1 MTLTVHPR
9 VLRKYD
15 NTGSPVNNARVRE
28 LGFDVG
34 VQVYRKADEVIATVD
49 EIKPEVVTLKMP
61 DDSLVTVSSESFI
74 SGKWRRHSEKPQ
86 PTLLVDWWTSSPAS
100 SPEFLAA
107 TIKGR
112 VMLAMLQQYE
122 AWKHEKSLQIFTKP
136 KDVQAL
142 KVFPSGALQV
152 PIASSRVDVRPSS
165 QDGLQGSIRIGCIKG
180 LGQDLSVYIVPSV
193 TFPKDN
199 STGFLNPAWIMKAS
213 SEKTECNV
221 ELVGPSKTWA
231 NQRLDKLTSVVQLP
245 CIKNFRKID
254 IEDSLVFYRPGLAR
268 TEAVEQLV
276 PVNPVAKKKAKTS

>member
-34 VQVYRKADEVIATVD
+34 VQVIRKADEVIATVE

-122 AWKHEKSLQIFTKP
+122 AWKHEKSLQIFTN
-136 KDVQAL
+136 
-142 KVFPSGALQV
+142 PS
-152 PIASSRVDVRPSS
+152 R
-165 QDGLQGSIRIGCIKG
+165 
-180 LGQDLSVYIVPSV
+180 
-193 TFPKDN
+193 
-199 STGFLNPAWIMKAS
+199 
-213 SEKTECNV
+213 
-221 ELVGPSKTWA
+221 
-231 NQRLDKLTSVVQLP
+231 
-245 CIKNFRKID
+245 FRKKTA
-254 IEDSLVFYRPGLAR
+254 PGSSTPLG
-268 TEAVEQLV
+268 
-276 PVNPVAKKKAKTS
+276 S